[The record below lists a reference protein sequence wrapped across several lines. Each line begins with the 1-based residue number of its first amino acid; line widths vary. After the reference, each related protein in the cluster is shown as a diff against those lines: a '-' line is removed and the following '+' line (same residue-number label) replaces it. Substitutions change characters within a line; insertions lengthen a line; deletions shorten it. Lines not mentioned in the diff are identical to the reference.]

1 MFAAFYKAR
10 SLLKTS
16 SSFFAHWSALSRV
29 NSQQSASLATVQ
41 DPKYFYLRL
50 SAYSLAFE
58 VQLSLKDYSENA
70 FDLLVKPVRRLI
82 EKRGFSKPTE
92 PQEKAIPKIL
102 EGKNVLLISP
112 TATGKTEAAVLPVLS
127 MLLQE
132 PERALGIKVL
142 YITPLRALNRD
153 MLERLEWWCN
163 NLDIKLAVR
172 HGDTETKERTRQSR
186 SPPTI
191 LITTP
196 ETLQAILP
204 GWILRQH
211 LRHVRWVIVDEV
223 HEMADSKRGS
233 QLSLALERLRWIVGR
248 DFQVIG
254 LSATIGSPEKVAQ
267 FLVGNG
273 RSVEIVQVPVARMM
287 RLKIVFPKPEAEDLR
302 LSSKLYTHPE
312 VAARLRVIRDYISKR
327 KSVLLFTNTRAI
339 SEVLASRF
347 KVWDINFPV
356 SIHHGS
362 LAKPSRIAA
371 ERGLKNGE
379 LKGLV
384 CTSSLELGIDVG
396 RIDMVI
402 QYMSPRQVT
411 RLIQRVGRSGHRIG
425 RIADGIIVTM
435 DSDDTL
441 EALAIAKKALKE
453 DLEPVLVPHKPYDA
467 LAHQIAGLLLK
478 RRRWQFDEI
487 LEIFRNAYPYEDLTI
502 EDVEKILRYMHQRF
516 PRLAWVSFEDKVVLK
531 PRRTKA
537 LFEYYFGNLSMI
549 PDEKQYLVVDESSD
563 SAVGILDE
571 AFMAEYGKPGIKFI
585 IRGTPWRILHV
596 SGEKVHVRPIDD
608 PTGAIPSWI
617 GEEIPVPFEVAQE
630 VGSIRGFVEEQMKNG
645 LSPEEIADKL
655 SGQYPSDKDTILRAL
670 AETIEHVNAGFS
682 VPTDKRMI
690 VEDWEEFVIVHANF
704 GSLTNRALAQLL
716 GQLLSE
722 RIGYSVV
729 VQHDPYRIFVQTMGA
744 ANADQMV
751 TLFNEMRAMSD
762 QAVRESL
769 TRATVKTGLFKRR
782 MIHVARRFG
791 ALKKWADFSS
801 VSLQRL
807 IKSFEGTPIY
817 EEALKEVFTKDLDL
831 ERLVYVLRKIR
842 EGEIQVQKIETG
854 GNATPVA
861 RVGIERV
868 SMKTDLIPPERMRAV
883 LVESAKARLLNE
895 TCNFV
900 CTNCWSYMEMIYV
913 KDLPDKPK
921 CPRCGSSAIGLLKV
935 EEEKALPLIEKKG
948 EKLTKSEKKLQN
960 KAVQTAQLI
969 VRYGKPAA
977 VALCAR
983 KVQPS
988 DIKDVLEKESGLND
1002 RFYELVLE
1010 AERKAMSKRFWR

>member
-1 MFAAFYKAR
+1 
-10 SLLKTS
+10 LKES
-16 SSFFAHWSALSRV
+16 
-29 NSQQSASLATVQ
+29 
-41 DPKYFYLRL
+41 PK
-50 SAYSLAFE
+50 
-58 VQLSLKDYSENA
+58 NA
-70 FDLLVKPVRRLI
+70 FDLLVKPVRRLV
-82 EKRGFSKPTE
+82 EQKGFSKPTE
-92 PQEKAIPKIL
+92 PQEKTIPKIL

-112 TATGKTEAAVLPVLS
+112 TATGKTEAAFLPVLS
-127 MLLQE
+127 MLLQGQQGT
-132 PERALGIKVL
+132 PGIKVL

-172 HGDTETKERTRQSR
+172 HGDTETKERTRQAR
-186 SPPTI
+186 SPPEI

-204 GWILRQH
+204 GWIMRQH
-211 LRHVRWVIVDEV
+211 LQQVRWVIIDEV

-233 QLSLALERLRWIVGR
+233 QLSLALERLRALMDR
-248 DFQVIG
+248 DFQMIG

-267 FLVGNG
+267 FLVGNN
-273 RSVEIVQVPVARMM
+273 RSVEIVRVPVARMM
-287 RLKIVFPKPEAEDLR
+287 HLKIIFPKPDSEDFKLAGQ
-302 LSSKLYTHPE
+302 LYTHPE
-312 VAARLRVIRDYISKR
+312 VAARLRIIRDYISR
-327 KSVLLFTNTRAI
+327 HKSVLLFTNTRAI

-347 KVWDINFPV
+347 KVWNINFPV

-396 RIDMVI
+396 RIDLVI

-425 RIADGIIVTM
+425 RIAEGIIVAM
-435 DSDDTL
+435 DSDDAL
-441 EALAIAKKALKE
+441 EALAIAKKALQE
-453 DLEPVLVPHKPYDA
+453 DLEPVEIPPKPYDA

-478 RRRWQFDEI
+478 QRRLEFAEI
-487 LEIFRNAYPYEDLTI
+487 LELFRKAYPYIDLTL
-502 EDVEKILRYMHQRF
+502 EDIEKILTYMHQRF
-516 PRLAWVSFEDKVVLK
+516 PRLAWVSFEDKIVLK

-537 LFEYYFGNLSMI
+537 LFEYYFDNLSMI
-549 PDEKQYLVVDESSD
+549 PEEKQFLVVDESSD
-563 SAVGILDE
+563 SAIGVLDE
-571 AFMAEYGKPGIKFI
+571 AFMSEYGKPGVKFI

-596 SGEKVHVRPIDD
+596 SAERVHVQPVDD

-617 GEEIPVPFEVAQE
+617 GEEIPVPFEVAQG
-630 VGSIRGFVEEQMKNG
+630 VGSIRGFVEEQTLKG
-645 LSPEEIADKL
+645 VSPDEIAARL
-655 SGQYPSDKDTILRAL
+655 SEQYPSDKQTILRAL
-670 AETIEHVNAGFS
+670 AETIEHVATGLP
-682 VPTDKRMI
+682 VPTEKRI
-690 VEDWEEFVIVHANF
+690 VVEDWEEFVIIQANF
-704 GSLTNRALAQLL
+704 GSLTNRALAQLI

-722 RIGYSVV
+722 KIGYGVV

-744 ANADQMV
+744 ANADHLV
-751 TLFNEMRAMSD
+751 TLLNEMRTMPDEAIRD
-762 QAVRESL
+762 TL

-791 ALKKWADFSS
+791 ALKKWADFSN
-801 VSLQRL
+801 VSLQRM

-817 EEALKEVFTKDLDL
+817 DEALKEVFTKDLDL
-831 ERLVYVLRKIR
+831 ERMIYVLRKIR
-842 EGEIQVQKIETG
+842 EDEIEVQKIETG

-883 LVESAKARLLNE
+883 LIESAKARLLNE

-900 CTNCWSYMEMIYV
+900 CTNCWNYMELICA
-913 KDLPDKPK
+913 KDLPEKPK
-921 CPRCGSSAIGLLKV
+921 CPRCGSPNIGLLKV

-948 EKLTKSEKKLQN
+948 EKLTQSEEKLQ
-960 KAVQTAQLI
+960 KQALQTAQLI
-969 VRYGKPAA
+969 AKYGKTGA

-983 KVQPS
+983 RVHAS
-988 DIKDVLEKESGLND
+988 DVSRVLEKEPKLND
-1002 RFYELVLE
+1002 QFYELILE
-1010 AERKAMSKRFWR
+1010 AERKVMSKRFW

>member
-1 MFAAFYKAR
+1 
-10 SLLKTS
+10 LKYS
-16 SSFFAHWSALSRV
+16 
-29 NSQQSASLATVQ
+29 
-41 DPKYFYLRL
+41 PK
-50 SAYSLAFE
+50 
-58 VQLSLKDYSENA
+58 NA
-70 FDLLVKPVRRLI
+70 FNLLVKPVRRLI
-82 EKRGFSKPTE
+82 EQRGFSKPTE

-112 TATGKTEAAVLPVLS
+112 TATGKTEAAFLPVLS
-127 MLLQE
+127 MMLQE
-132 PERALGIKVL
+132 PRKIPGIKAL

-172 HGDTETKERTRQSR
+172 HGDTETKERTRQAR
-186 SPPTI
+186 SPPDI

-204 GWILRQH
+204 GWVMRQH
-211 LRHVRWVIVDEV
+211 LQQVRWVIIDEV

-233 QLSLALERLRWIVGR
+233 QLALALERLRSMVGR

-254 LSATIGSPEKVAQ
+254 LSATIGSPDKVAQ

-273 RSVEIVQVPVARMM
+273 RSVEIVRVPVARLM
-287 RLKIVFPKPEAEDLR
+287 RLKILFPKPEPEDFK

-312 VAARLRVIRDYISKR
+312 VAARLRIIRDYISR
-327 KSVLLFTNTRAI
+327 HKSVLLFTNTRAI

-347 KVWDINFPV
+347 KVWDIDFPV

-371 ERGLKNGE
+371 EKGLKNGE

-396 RIDMVI
+396 RIDLVI

-425 RIADGIIVTM
+425 HIAEGIIVAM

-441 EALAIAKKALKE
+441 EALAIARRALKE
-453 DLEPVLVPHKPYDA
+453 ELEPVEIPPKPYDA

-478 RRRWQFDEI
+478 NRRLEFNEI
-487 LEIFRNAYPYEDLTI
+487 LELFRNAYPYKDLTM

-537 LFEYYFGNLSMI
+537 LFEYYFENLSMI
-549 PDEKQYLVVDESSD
+549 PEEKQFLVVDESSD
-563 SAVGILDE
+563 SAIGVLDE

-585 IRGTPWRILHV
+585 IRGSPWRILHI
-596 SGEKVHVRPIDD
+596 SEEKVYVKPVDD

-617 GEEIPVPFEVAQE
+617 GEEIPVPFEIAQE
-630 VGSIRGFVEEQMKNG
+630 VGAIRAFVEEQMHKG
-645 LSPEEIADKL
+645 LSPEEVASKL
-655 SGQYPSDKDTILRAL
+655 SEQYPAEKDTILRAL
-670 AETIEHVNAGFS
+670 AETVEHVASGLP
-682 VPTDKRMI
+682 VPTDKRI
-690 VEDWEEFVIVHANF
+690 IIEDWEEFAIIHANF

-722 RIGYSVV
+722 KIGYGVV

-744 ANADQMV
+744 ANANNIIE
-751 TLFNEMRAMSD
+751 LFDEMRTMPE
-762 QAVRESL
+762 QTIRETL

-791 ALKKWADFSS
+791 ALQKWADFSN

-807 IKSFEGTPIY
+807 IKSFEDTPIY
-817 EEALKEVFTKDLDL
+817 EEGLKEVFTKDLDL
-831 ERLVYVLRKIR
+831 EKLVYVLAKIR
-842 EGEIQVQKIETG
+842 EGEIRIQKVETEG
-854 GNATPVA
+854 KATPVA

-883 LVESAKARLLNE
+883 LIESVKARLLNE
-895 TCNFV
+895 TCNFI
-900 CTNCWSYMEMIYV
+900 CTNCWSYLEMARA
-913 KDLPDKPK
+913 KDLPEKPK
-921 CPRCGSSAIGLLKV
+921 CPHCGSGAIGLLKV
-935 EEEKALPLIEKKG
+935 EEERLLPIVEKKG
-948 EKLTKSEKKLQN
+948 EKLTKSEEKLKKQAL
-960 KAVQTAQLI
+960 QTAQLI
-969 VRYGKPAA
+969 EKYGKAA
-977 VALCAR
+977 VVALCAR
-983 KVQPS
+983 KVSPS
-988 DIKDVLEKESGLND
+988 EVKDVLQEEPKLND
-1002 RFYELVLE
+1002 KFYELVLE
-1010 AERKAMSKRFWR
+1010 AERKALSKRFW

>member
-1 MFAAFYKAR
+1 MKY
-10 SLLKTS
+10 S
-16 SSFFAHWSALSRV
+16 
-29 NSQQSASLATVQ
+29 
-41 DPKYFYLRL
+41 PK
-50 SAYSLAFE
+50 
-58 VQLSLKDYSENA
+58 NA
-70 FDLLVKPVRRLI
+70 FNLLVKPVRRLI
-82 EKRGFSKPTE
+82 EQRGFSKPTE

-112 TATGKTEAAVLPVLS
+112 TATGKTEAAFLPVLS
-127 MLLQE
+127 MMLQE
-132 PERALGIKVL
+132 PRKIPGIKAL

-172 HGDTETKERTRQSR
+172 HGDTETKERTRQAR
-186 SPPTI
+186 SPPDI

-204 GWILRQH
+204 GWVMRQH
-211 LRHVRWVIVDEV
+211 LQQVRWVIIDEV

-233 QLSLALERLRWIVGR
+233 QLALALERLRSMVGR

-254 LSATIGSPEKVAQ
+254 LSATIGSPDKVAQ

-273 RSVEIVQVPVARMM
+273 RSVEIVRVPVARLM
-287 RLKIVFPKPEAEDLR
+287 RLKILFPKPEPEDFK

-312 VAARLRVIRDYISKR
+312 VAARLRIIRDYISR
-327 KSVLLFTNTRAI
+327 HKSVLLFTNTRAI

-347 KVWDINFPV
+347 KVWDIDFPV

-371 ERGLKNGE
+371 EKGLKNGE

-396 RIDMVI
+396 RIDLVI

-425 RIADGIIVTM
+425 HIAEGIIVAM

-441 EALAIAKKALKE
+441 EALAIARRALKE
-453 DLEPVLVPHKPYDA
+453 ELEPVEIPPKPYDA

-478 RRRWQFDEI
+478 NRRLEFNEI
-487 LEIFRNAYPYEDLTI
+487 LELFRNAYPYKDLTM

-537 LFEYYFGNLSMI
+537 LFEYYFENLSMI
-549 PDEKQYLVVDESSD
+549 PEEKQFLVVDESSD
-563 SAVGILDE
+563 SAIGVLDE

-585 IRGTPWRILHV
+585 IRGSPWRILHI
-596 SGEKVHVRPIDD
+596 SEEKVYVKPVDD

-617 GEEIPVPFEVAQE
+617 GEEIPVPFEIAQE
-630 VGSIRGFVEEQMKNG
+630 VGAIRAFVEEQMRKG
-645 LSPEEIADKL
+645 LSPEEVASKL
-655 SGQYPSDKDTILRAL
+655 SEQYPAEKDTILRAL
-670 AETIEHVNAGFS
+670 AETVEHVASGLP
-682 VPTDKRMI
+682 VPTDKRI
-690 VEDWEEFVIVHANF
+690 IIEDWEEFAIIHANF

-722 RIGYSVV
+722 KIGYGVV

-744 ANADQMV
+744 ANANNIIE
-751 TLFNEMRAMSD
+751 LFDEMRTMPE
-762 QAVRESL
+762 QTIRETL

-791 ALKKWADFSS
+791 ALQKWADFSN

-807 IKSFEGTPIY
+807 IKSFEDTPIY
-817 EEALKEVFTKDLDL
+817 EEGLKEVFTKDLDL
-831 ERLVYVLRKIR
+831 EKLVYVLTKIR
-842 EGEIQVQKIETG
+842 EGEIRIQKVETEG
-854 GNATPVA
+854 KATPVA

-883 LVESAKARLLNE
+883 LIESVKARLLNE
-895 TCNFV
+895 TCNFI
-900 CTNCWSYMEMIYV
+900 CTNCWSYLEMARA
-913 KDLPDKPK
+913 KDLPEKPK
-921 CPRCGSSAIGLLKV
+921 CPHCGSGAIGLLKV
-935 EEEKALPLIEKKG
+935 EEERLLPIVEKKG
-948 EKLTKSEKKLQN
+948 EKLTKSEEKLKKQAL
-960 KAVQTAQLI
+960 QTAQLI
-969 VRYGKPAA
+969 EKYGKAA
-977 VALCAR
+977 VVALCAR
-983 KVQPS
+983 KVSPS
-988 DIKDVLEKESGLND
+988 EVKDVLQEEPKLND
-1002 RFYELVLE
+1002 KFYELVLE
-1010 AERKAMSKRFWR
+1010 AERKALSKRFW

>member
-1 MFAAFYKAR
+1 M
-10 SLLKTS
+10 LIL
-16 SSFFAHWSALSRV
+16 
-29 NSQQSASLATVQ
+29 
-41 DPKYFYLRL
+41 
-50 SAYSLAFE
+50 LAFE
-58 VQLSLKDYSENA
+58 VQPHLKDPHKNA
-70 FDLLVKPVRRLI
+70 FDLLVKPVRRLV
-82 EKRGFSKPTE
+82 EQRGFSKPTK
-92 PQEKAIPKIL
+92 PQEKTIPKIL

-112 TATGKTEAAVLPVLS
+112 TATGKTEAAFLPVLS
-127 MLLQE
+127 MLLQGQQGT
-132 PERALGIKVL
+132 PGIKVL

-172 HGDTETKERTRQSR
+172 HGDTETRERTRQAR
-186 SPPTI
+186 SPPDI

-196 ETLQAILP
+196 ETLQAILS
-204 GWILRQH
+204 GWIMRQH
-211 LRHVRWVIVDEV
+211 LQQVRWVIIDEV

-233 QLSLALERLRWIVGR
+233 QLSLALERLRTMIGK
-248 DFQVIG
+248 DFQIIG

-273 RSVEIVQVPVARMM
+273 KSVEIVRVPVARMM
-287 RLKIVFPKPEAEDLR
+287 HLKIVFPKPTDEDFKLAER
-302 LSSKLYTHPE
+302 LYTHPE
-312 VAARLRVIRDYISKR
+312 VAARLRIIRDYISR
-327 KSVLLFTNTRAI
+327 HKSVLLFTNTRAI

-347 KVWDINFPV
+347 KVWDIDFPV

-396 RIDMVI
+396 RIDLVI

-411 RLIQRVGRSGHRIG
+411 RLIQRVGRSGHRVG
-425 RIADGIIVTM
+425 RIAEGVVVAM

-441 EALAIAKKALKE
+441 EALAIARKALKE
-453 DLEPVLVPHKPYDA
+453 DLEPVDIPPKPYDA
-467 LAHQIAGLLLK
+467 LAHQITGLLLK
-478 RRRWQFDEI
+478 NKRLEFGEI
-487 LEIFRNAYPYEDLTI
+487 LEMFRNAYPYKDLTL
-502 EDVEKILRYMHQRF
+502 EDIEKILRYMHQRF

-549 PDEKQYLVVDESSD
+549 PEEKQFLVVDDSTD
-563 SAVGILDE
+563 SAIGVLDE

-585 IRGTPWRILHV
+585 IRGSPWRILHV
-596 SGEKVHVRPIDD
+596 SEEKVYVKPVDD

-630 VGSIRGFVEEQMKNG
+630 VGAIRGFVEEQMRNG
-645 LSPEEIADKL
+645 CSPEEIAAKL
-655 SGQYPSDKDTILRAL
+655 SEQYPADKDTILRAL
-670 AETIEHVNAGFS
+670 SETMEHVASGIPA
-682 VPTDKRMI
+682 PTDKRII
-690 VEDWEEFVIVHANF
+690 VEDWEEFVIIHANF
-704 GSLTNRALAQLL
+704 GSLTNRALAQLI
-716 GQLLSE
+716 GQILSE
-722 RIGYSVV
+722 KIGYSVV

-744 ANADQMV
+744 ANADQIV
-751 TLFNEMRAMSD
+751 TLFDEIRAMPD
-762 QAVRESL
+762 QTIRDTL

-791 ALKKWADFSS
+791 ALQKWADFSNI
-801 VSLQRL
+801 SLQKL
-807 IKSFEGTPIY
+807 IKSFEDTPIF

-831 ERLVYVLRKIR
+831 ERLVYILGKIR
-842 EGEIQVQKIETG
+842 EGEIQVQKVETEG
-854 GNATPVA
+854 KATPVA

-883 LVESAKARLLNE
+883 LIESVKARLLNE

-900 CTNCWSYMEMIYV
+900 CTNCWNYMEMIRA
-913 KDLPDKPK
+913 KDLPDKPR
-921 CPRCGSSAIGLLKV
+921 CPRCGSHAIGLLKV
-935 EEEKALPLIEKKG
+935 EEEKTLPIIEKKG
-948 EKLTKSEKKLQN
+948 EKLTKSEEKLYRQ
-960 KAVQTAQLI
+960 ALQTAQLI
-969 VRYGKPAA
+969 AKHGKAAA
-977 VALCAR
+977 VALCAK

-988 DIKDVLEKESGLND
+988 DVKEILEEEKALNE

-1010 AERKAMSKRFWR
+1010 AERKALSKRFW

>member
-1 MFAAFYKAR
+1 MKD
-10 SLLKTS
+10 
-16 SSFFAHWSALSRV
+16 SA
-29 NSQQSASLATVQ
+29 
-41 DPKYFYLRL
+41 
-50 SAYSLAFE
+50 
-58 VQLSLKDYSENA
+58 ENA
-70 FDLLVKPVRRLI
+70 FGLLVKPVRRLI
-82 EKRGFSKPTE
+82 EKREFSEPTE

-112 TATGKTEAAVLPVLS
+112 TATGKTEAAILPVLS

-132 PERALGIKVL
+132 PQRIPGIKVL

-211 LRHVRWVIVDEV
+211 LRHVRWVIIDEV

-233 QLSLALERLRWIVGR
+233 QLSLALERLRWIIGR
-248 DFQVIG
+248 DFQTIG
-254 LSATIGSPEKVAQ
+254 LSATIGSPEKVAR
-267 FLVGNG
+267 FLVGIG
-273 RSVEIVQVPVARMM
+273 RSVEIVRVPVARMM
-287 RLKIVFPKPEAEDLR
+287 RLKIVYPKPEPEDLR
-302 LSSKLYTHPE
+302 LSSRLYTHPE

-396 RIDMVI
+396 RIDMTI

-425 RIADGIIVTM
+425 RIAEGIIVTM

-441 EALAIAKKALKE
+441 EALAIARRALEE
-453 DLEPVLVPHKPYDA
+453 DLEPVEIPPKPYDA
-467 LAHQIAGLLLK
+467 LTHQIAGLLLK

-487 LEIFRNAYPYEDLTI
+487 LEVFRNAYPYNHLTM

-516 PRLAWVSFEDKVVLK
+516 PRLTWVSFEDRVALK

-537 LFEYYFGNLSMI
+537 LFEYYFENLSMI
-549 PDEKQYLVVDESSD
+549 PDQKQYLVVDESSD

-571 AFMAEYGKPGIKFI
+571 TFMAEYGKPGVKFI
-585 IRGTPWRILHV
+585 IRGTPWLILHV
-596 SGEKVHVRPIDD
+596 SGERVHVKPVDD
-608 PTGAIPSWI
+608 PTGSIPSWI
-617 GEEIPVPFEVAQE
+617 GEEIPVPFEIAQE
-630 VGSIRGFVEEQMKNG
+630 VGTIRGFVEEQIKNG
-645 LSPEEIADKL
+645 LSPEEIAVKL
-655 SGQYPSDKDTILRAL
+655 SEQYPSDKDTISRAL
-670 AETIEHVNAGFS
+670 SETVEHVKLGFPA
-682 VPTDKRMI
+682 PTDKRI
-690 VEDWEEFVIVHANF
+690 TVEDWKDFAIVHANF

-722 RIGYSVV
+722 RIGYGVV
-729 VQHDPYRIFVQTMGA
+729 VQHDPYRIFIQTMGA
-744 ANADQMV
+744 ADAGQIVN
-751 TLFNEMRAMSD
+751 LFNEMQAASD
-762 QAVRESL
+762 QAVRDSL
-769 TRATVKTGLFKRR
+769 KRAAVKTGIFKRR

-791 ALKKWADFSS
+791 AIKKWADFSS

-817 EEALKEVFTKDLDL
+817 EEALKEVFTKDLNP
-831 ERLVYVLRKIR
+831 ERLVHVLRKIR
-842 EGEIQVQKIETG
+842 EGEIQIEKIQTD

-868 SMKTDLIPPERMRAV
+868 SMKTDLIPPERIRAV

-895 TCNFV
+895 TCVFV
-900 CTNCWSYMEMIYV
+900 CTNCWSYIEMIRV
-913 KDLPDKPK
+913 KDLPKEPK
-921 CPRCGSSAIGLLKV
+921 CPRCNSTAIGLLKV
-935 EEEKALPLIEKKG
+935 GEEKVLPIIEKKG
-948 EKLTKSEKKLQN
+948 EKLTKSEEKMQKRAL
-960 KAVQTAQLI
+960 QTAQLTTK
-969 VRYGKPAA
+969 YGKPAV

-983 KVQPS
+983 RVRPS
-988 DIKDVLEKESGLND
+988 DVNGVLEKEPRLTD
-1002 RFYELVLE
+1002 RFYELILE
-1010 AERKAMSKRFWR
+1010 AERKAVSRRFW